1 VRHDAPDVF
10 GAALPNHRL
19 TTDPGLICH
28 SAVFSLHLISLSH
41 TTVHWLIFGVAA
53 DDSFRGLG

>member
-1 VRHDAPDVF
+1 M
-10 GAALPNHRL
+10 RL
-19 TTDPGLICH
+19 MSLARLYAIIDQTTDPGLICH

-41 TTVHWLIFGVAA
+41 ATVHWLIFGIAA

>member
-1 VRHDAPDVF
+1 MM
-10 GAALPNHRL
+10 RL
-19 TTDPGLICH
+19 MSLARLYPIMNQTPDPGLICH